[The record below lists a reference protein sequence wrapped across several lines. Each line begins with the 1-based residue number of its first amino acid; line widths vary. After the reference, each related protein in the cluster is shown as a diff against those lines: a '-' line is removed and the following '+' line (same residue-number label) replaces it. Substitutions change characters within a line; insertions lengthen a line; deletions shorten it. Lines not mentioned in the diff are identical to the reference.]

1 MEKNEMN
8 KALLFYH
15 EGLGLGIKFSSNL
28 GGTMALCGLVVIGFA

>member
-15 EGLGLGIKFSSNL
+15 EGLGIKFNSNL
-28 GGTMALCGLVVIGFA
+28 GGTMALCGLIVIGFA